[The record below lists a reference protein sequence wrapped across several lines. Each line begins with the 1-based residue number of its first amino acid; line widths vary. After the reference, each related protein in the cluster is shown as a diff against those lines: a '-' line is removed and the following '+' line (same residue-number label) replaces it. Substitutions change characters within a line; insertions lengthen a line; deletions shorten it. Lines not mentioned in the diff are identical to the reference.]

1 MTDQPSR
8 TGDPRFHALID
19 TIRDLHDAKQA
30 DYGTNADA
38 FANVRGSE
46 DWGVVPWV
54 GAMIRAT
61 DKVKRLQTFART
73 GRLQNEGVRDS
84 FLDLAVYAII
94 AHVLFDEQ
102 EGA

>member
-1 MTDQPSR
+1 MMTDR
-8 TGDPRFHALID
+8 AGDPRFHALID
-19 TIRDLHDAKQA
+19 QIRDLHDAKQA
-30 DYGTNADA
+30 DYGTNTDA

-61 DKVKRLQTFART
+61 DKVKRLQTYART
-73 GRLQNEGVRDS
+73 GRLVNEGVRDS

-102 EGA
+102 EGE

>member
-1 MTDQPSR
+1 MMTEDR
-8 TGDPRFHALID
+8 AGDPRFHALID

-30 DYGTNADA
+30 DYGTNTDA

-46 DWGVVPWV
+46 DWGVDPWV

-61 DKVKRLQTFART
+61 DKVKRLQTYART
-73 GRLQNEGVRDS
+73 GTLRNEGVRDS

-94 AHVLFDEQ
+94 GHILFDEM
-102 EGA
+102 EGE

>member
-1 MTDQPSR
+1 MMTEDR
-8 TGDPRFHALID
+8 AGDPRFHALID

-30 DYGTNADA
+30 DYGTNTDA

-46 DWGVVPWV
+46 DWGVDPWV

-61 DKVKRLQTFART
+61 DKVKRLQTYART
-73 GRLQNEGVRDS
+73 GKLRNEGVRDS

-94 AHVLFDEQ
+94 GHVLFDEQ
-102 EGA
+102 EGE